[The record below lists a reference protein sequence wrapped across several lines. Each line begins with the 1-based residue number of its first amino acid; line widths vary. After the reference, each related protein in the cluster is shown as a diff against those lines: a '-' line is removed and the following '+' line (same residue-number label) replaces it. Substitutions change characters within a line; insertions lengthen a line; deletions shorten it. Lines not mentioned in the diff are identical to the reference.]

1 MLFRWVL
8 FWVDRKC
15 LQRIEQLSSIQKST
29 PNYNWDEEGDCVVGD
44 KELQEHLLFW
54 VFLNSSE
61 TKCFINSE
69 HVYLFSQ
76 PQQKPR
82 KNTIFLLNKKAT
94 TTETKVRLTI

>member
-29 PNYNWDEEGDCVVGD
+29 PNYNFDEEGDCVGEVVE

-76 PQQKPR
+76 PQQNQGKTPY
-82 KNTIFLLNKKAT
+82 FF
-94 TTETKVRLTI
+94 

>member
-29 PNYNWDEEGDCVVGD
+29 PIYNWDEEGDCVGGVVE

-76 PQQKPR
+76 PQQNQGKHHISS
-82 KNTIFLLNKKAT
+82 KQKKRQQQ
-94 TTETKVRLTI
+94 KQKYD